1 MVVDEAGEFSSSTK
15 LAGIKKPKRGRDYWR
30 DALTPGLY
38 FVVSA
43 TGRRAWATP
52 LEDKEGWMTLGLYGD
67 GRMSLEDARKA
78 ITMPHAR
85 ESGLKRLAPMLEQ
98 LRKIKALKEAR
109 PGIFRFRSKPF
120 LHLHHL
126 VAHVRLSAPEFDSLD
141 HSPGWSEIN
150 VATRSGQQTLV
161 CAIKE
166 HVLK

>member
-1 MVVDEAGEFSSSTK
+1 
-15 LAGIKKPKRGRDYWR
+15 
-30 DALTPGLY
+30 
-38 FVVSA
+38 
-43 TGRRAWATP
+43 
-52 LEDKEGWMTLGLYGD
+52 MTLGLYGD

-85 ESGLKRLAPMLEQ
+85 ESGLQRLAPMLEQ

-141 HSPGWSEIN
+141 HSRGGRKLMLP
-150 VATRSGQQTLV
+150 
-161 CAIKE
+161 
-166 HVLK
+166 HVPVNKLLFVQLRNMCSSSL